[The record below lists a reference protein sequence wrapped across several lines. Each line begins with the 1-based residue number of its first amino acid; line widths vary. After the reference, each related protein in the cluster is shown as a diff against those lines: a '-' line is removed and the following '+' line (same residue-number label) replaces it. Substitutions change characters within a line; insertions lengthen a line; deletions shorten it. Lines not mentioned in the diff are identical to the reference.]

1 MDGGVVCK
9 CNWMAAE
16 RTVGKEGKTKGKKF
30 WACPKPKDES
40 CGFFQWLDGQG
51 MVTKKP
57 LSPKR
62 KAEDSGSESDHSRES
77 KKPNLEEQRN
87 REFSIY
93 LLKEKLENNHE
104 ILLEISE
111 TLKSIQESLRKV

>member
-1 MDGGVVCK
+1 MEGGVVCN
-9 CNWMAAE
+9 CNWNAAE
-16 RTVGKEGKTKGKKF
+16 RTVGKEGKTKGMKF

-40 CGFFQWLDGQG
+40 CGFFQWVEGQG
-51 MVTKKP
+51 MKTRKI

-62 KAEDSGSESDHSRES
+62 KAEDSGSETES
-77 KKPNLEEQRN
+77 KKPNIEEQRN

-111 TLKSIQESLRKV
+111 TLKGIQESLRKV